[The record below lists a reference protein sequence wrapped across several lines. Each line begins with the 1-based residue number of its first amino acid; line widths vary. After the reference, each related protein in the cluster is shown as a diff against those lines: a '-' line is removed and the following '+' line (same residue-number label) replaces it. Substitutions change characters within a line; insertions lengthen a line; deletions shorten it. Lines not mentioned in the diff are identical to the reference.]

1 MDAIATPFVQGRL
14 RGEKMTFTIRT
25 ECAHC
30 SRPIGIEMDSDLA
43 YRVEEEEAAP
53 LVFSPK
59 VDFARMSEPS
69 IIDVF

>member
-1 MDAIATPFVQGRL
+1 MSFVV
-14 RGEKMTFTIRT
+14 RT

-30 SRPIGIEMDSDLA
+30 SRPMHIEMDSELR
-43 YRVEEEEAAP
+43 YHVNEEEAAP

-59 VDFARMSEPS
+59 VDFAHITDPS